1 MKNNNINFFRDEV
14 FSFQNYN
21 IIYYFS
27 LNKYINYIKIFY
39 LYIDK

>member
-21 IIYYFS
+21 IIYYF
-27 LNKYINYIKIFY
+27 LINKYINYIKIFY
-39 LYIDK
+39 LYIEK